1 MAMDEVI
8 SEMLNEQI
16 ETMADSPLCIIDSET
31 RTITVPAE
39 YQLLGVENDK
49 RVERIYFQ
57 CPKIVGDNQDLSQ
70 GYQLFINY
78 QNANGDPDAYHIN
91 DMIVEDD
98 NITFSWLL
106 EENVTKYRGNIQFAF
121 GAIKPGDEAEDP
133 DKNRWNTTINTDCT
147 CLVGLKCT
155 QQVAESNPDALVQI
169 WAAIDELKSGGGGS
183 GTPGKDGR
191 EIEIRNNGTAIQ
203 WRYVGDSDWTDL
215 VQLSDLKGEKGDKGD
230 KGEKGDA
237 GEQGN
242 QGPKG
247 DTGATPDIQIG
258 TVQTLE
264 PGQQATAS
272 MTGTPENPL
281 LNLGIPKGEKG
292 EGGGS
297 APPDYQD
304 IKENSESV
312 WIDQT
317 LTYSIADNRADIFDA
332 LENSKASKMSIT
344 DASEYWDADSS
355 AEYPS
360 VLSMKRLRECRF
372 YREMWLP
379 NGLDMSQSYRY
390 SVDKNGQIRLYDIN
404 AQKSDFASFLPWGMC
419 LKGEGKEFPVSAI
432 HFVVSSIRVLGWNNT
447 TGAWELA
454 LKTPPSGSMYI
465 VEQTNEEEEITDEV
479 ERAELPNGYY
489 QFTIQP
495 EQWKYEN
502 SASQY
507 NNGDMCFHFFG
518 TSGIVGNDMK
528 KYDKVI
534 VSFRMAILEEEYAD
548 VFTVSCGADAWG
560 TVETITEA
568 FFGRFNPVKQYICEY
583 SSNNVLEGEYDIIT
597 SNMTYIDELLSD
609 NTTTTSGG
617 GGSSYVLPIMSVET
631 LGGGKAV
638 QKTSESVPVAIDENG
653 QLFVPNQ
660 SGGGSAVN
668 LSPYD
673 GKTIVMF
680 GDSIVAGWGWQ
691 EGYGISKPLQEQYP
705 NATWVNNAK
714 SGESMAGDSSNAI
727 SARIKAYSGNAD
739 YILVEGGTNDN
750 SNSVPIGTI
759 ANGYDAQYDV
769 ETFSGALESALQYIM
784 DTYPLARKFFLI
796 PHSFAKDNSYVDDFH
811 DRAKEICEKWNMP
824 VLDMRNMAQIAMTN
838 ANKALYTR
846 NPNTNQGD
854 GVHPTETW
862 YRAFYSP
869 VVDQFMRS
877 LGTYSGNVDPP
888 EHVAVTSVTLNQ
900 NTLMLTQSGQT
911 VQLIATI
918 YPSNASNKAV
928 TWESTHVGYA
938 TVSQSGVVKAIANGV
953 TTVTVK
959 TQDGNKIA
967 QCQVTVNISE
977 EPSEQHTEL
986 DSLEF
991 DENCYFDIGSAPNI
1005 NTDYDLSVKI
1015 NSLLTSGGTMIFGAR
1030 DTENGYKYSISGT
1043 DNLYFTRG
1051 AISSRA
1057 LSTTFWGY
1065 EDGTWRFKSNK
1076 NVVNITN
1083 TKDVNTSVTLDQAD
1097 VLTSNYNMYVGNV
1110 NEDGDVYGT
1119 GFSGEFYYL
1128 KIYSSGVLVSDIVP
1142 VKKTDGTLC
1151 LYDKIK
1157 HAYLYNLG
1165 TGKIAE

>member
-49 RVERIYFQ
+49 RVERIHFQ

-147 CLVGLKCT
+147 CLVGLKST

-215 VQLSDLKGEKGDKGD
+215 VQLSGLKGEKGDKGD
-230 KGEKGDA
+230 KGEKG
-237 GEQGN
+237 N
-242 QGPKG
+242 
-247 DTGATPDIQIG
+247 TGATPDIQIG

-419 LKGEGKEFPVSAI
+419 LKGEGREFPVSAI

-518 TSGIVGNDMK
+518 TSGIIGNDMK

-609 NTTTTSGG
+609 NTTTTPGG
-617 GGSSYVLPIMSVET
+617 GESSYVLPIMSVET

-638 QKTSESVPVAIDENG
+638 QKTSESVPVAVDENG

-714 SGESMAGDSSNAI
+714 SGENMAGSSSNAI

-877 LGTYSGNVDPP
+877 LGSYDGDVEPP
-888 EHVAVTSVTLNQ
+888 ENTPVTGVTLNQ
-900 NTLMLTQSGQT
+900 SSITLTSVGQT
-911 VQLIATI
+911 QQLQATVQPINATNR
-918 YPSNASNKAV
+918 SV
-928 TWESTHVGYA
+928 TWESSHPEYA
-938 TVSQSGVVKAIANGV
+938 TVTQGGLVQAVANGTAV
-953 TTVTVK
+953 ITVK
-959 TQDGNKIA
+959 TVDGNKTA
-967 QCQVTVNISE
+967 TCTVNVNISIQPE
-977 EPSEQHTEL
+977 DHTEL
-986 DSLEF
+986 PKITIDK
-991 DENCYFDIGSAPNI
+991 NCYFDTAVAP
-1005 NTDYDLSVKI
+1005 SV
-1015 NSLLTSGGTMIFGAR
+1015 NSKLEIKVKVN
-1030 DTENGYKYSISGT
+1030 DPEI
-1043 DNLYFTRG
+1043 
-1051 AISSRA
+1051 
-1057 LSTTFWGY
+1057 
-1065 EDGTWRFKSNK
+1065 DGTWVFGVRDSKNK
-1076 NVVNITN
+1076 YTLSITDTWYCTRGTITSAAGAHDYWAGSGKAWVISQEGNVFDFDGD
-1083 TKDVNTSVTLDQAD
+1083 KVTLDD
-1097 VLTSNYNMYVGNV
+1097 VSALDFGTSAYIGNA
-1110 NEDGDVYGT
+1110 NNNGSPYTGAGFNGD
-1119 GFSGEFYYL
+1119 FYYCHMYL
-1128 KIYSSGVLVSDIVP
+1128 GDSMNAEIVP
-1142 VKKTDGTLC
+1142 VKKKDGTLC

-1157 HAYLYNLG
+1157 HTYLYNLG